1 MLEMLGLDEDTEF
14 ETTVTA
20 VANPQPKWQ
29 APSPIALVEKVGLD
43 ELPALSDMRM
53 VDDNSTDTGT
63 LIERL
68 WFATEEHEAVQPAAD
83 LSPTNFG
90 DVPERSFRW
99 TIIIAAG
106 FGLAVVLALLLVGF
120 GQPDRIA
127 EQATETY
134 RTAISEARTVLPTAN
149 EVMKS
154 ITDPAVTTEG
164 LSDAAVTLSQ
174 LDTAARNLFTYASE
188 PLSGTPPLVSREALD
203 SLTPLRSD
211 MANASQDGLAVE
223 RRLGDALTYRLV
235 FGRAFVLPELP
246 VTATPDEIS
255 ALGVELGLG
264 LAGTLDALAAL
275 PNDPAFES
283 HRAQAELLAARYAE
297 WQIEYLGALRA
308 GDLTTATELVEE
320 LQSSVDRITTGI
332 ADPLQTVAVWASKEL
347 ETFDT
352 TLARLAG
359 NLG

>member
-1 MLEMLGLDEDTEF
+1 MLEMLGLDEDAGLEP
-14 ETTVTA
+14 TVTVMA
-20 VANPQPKWQ
+20 SPPPTWQ
-29 APSPIALVEKVGLD
+29 APSPVAVVDKVGLD
-43 ELPALSDMRM
+43 EFPALADMRI
-53 VDDNSTDTGT
+53 VNDNNTDTGT

-68 WFATEEHEAVQPAAD
+68 WFATEEHEAMRPAAN
-83 LSPTNFG
+83 LAPTEFEN
-90 DVPERSFRW
+90 VPERSFRW

-106 FGLAVVLALLLVGF
+106 FGLTVVLALLLIGI

-127 EQATETY
+127 EQATATY
-134 RTAISEARTVLPTAN
+134 RSAVSEARTVLPTAT
-149 EVMKS
+149 EVMQS

-164 LSDAAVTLSQ
+164 LSNAAVTLSQ

-188 PLSGTPPLVSREALD
+188 PLSSTPPLVSREALD

-211 MANASQDGLAVE
+211 MARASQDGLAVE

-246 VTATPDEIS
+246 VTAAPDEIS

-264 LAGTLDALAAL
+264 LAGTLDALVAL

-283 HRAQAELLAARYAE
+283 HRAQAEVLAARYAE
-297 WQIEYLGALRA
+297 WQIEYLSALRA
-308 GDLTTATELVEE
+308 GDLTTATDLVEE
-320 LQSSVDRITTGI
+320 LQGAVDRIATGL
-332 ADPLQTVAVWASKEL
+332 ADPLLTVATWASEEL
-347 ETFDT
+347 EAFDT